1 MPYVSEFRDPDAAGA
16 LVRSIERRASAAAAR
31 RDAPIRLPI
40 RLMEVCGTH
49 TVAIFRHGI
58 REVLPPSIRL
68 LSGPGC
74 PVCVTP
80 NDEIDRAIALAG
92 VPNAILTTFGDM
104 VRVPGTRTS
113 LQEARAAGA
122 DVRIVYSPLDA
133 LRLAQASPAREIIFL
148 AVGFETTIPAVAG
161 AIHEAHRLG
170 VPNFSVFAAHKVVPP
185 ALRLLLD
192 SPETRVDGFLLPG
205 HVSAIIGARPYEFI
219 PRDYRVP
226 CVIAGFEPL
235 DVLQSIDMLLAQ
247 IIADGPRVE
256 IQYRRTVRPEGNETA
271 TRYIAEVFESCDV
284 NWRGLGGLPGSGL
297 RLREEYAA
305 LDAAR
310 RFPLDL
316 PASREHPGCRCG
328 AVLRGVIDPP
338 ECPLFGRACTP
349 ERPIGPCMVSTEG
362 TCAAWHQYAGIEPAA
377 G

>member
-1 MPYVSEFRDPDAAGA
+1 MPYISEFRNPAAAAA
-16 LVRSIERRASAAAAR
+16 LVRSIERQVGQAIASR
-31 RDAPIRLPI
+31 GGEPI

-58 REVLPPSIRL
+58 RDVLPPGIRL

-92 VPNAILTTFGDM
+92 APGVILTTFGDM

-133 LRLAQASPAREIIFL
+133 LRLAQANPTREVVFL
-148 AVGFETTIPAVAG
+148 AVGFETTTPAVAG
-161 AIHEAHRLG
+161 ALYEARRLG
-170 VPNFSVFAAHKVVPP
+170 VPNFTICAAHKVVPP

-205 HVSAIIGARPYEFI
+205 HVSAIIGGRPYEFI
-219 PRDYRVP
+219 ASDYRVP
-226 CVIAGFEPL
+226 GVIAGFEPL
-235 DVLQSIDMLLAQ
+235 DILQSVDMLLAQ
-247 IIADGPRVE
+247 IVAAEPKIE
-256 IQYRRTVRPEGNETA
+256 IQYRRTVRWEGNETA
-271 TRYIAEVFESCDV
+271 ARYVAEVFEPCDV

-297 RLREEYAA
+297 RLRPEYSAFDAA
-305 LDAAR
+305 L
-310 RFPLDL
+310 RFPTES
-316 PASREHPGCRCG
+316 PVSREHSGCLCG
-328 AVLRGVIDPP
+328 SVLRGIIDPP
-338 ECPLFGRACTP
+338 ACPLFDRACTP

-362 TCAAWHQYAGIEPAA
+362 TCAAWHQYAGLASA
-377 G
+377 GDS